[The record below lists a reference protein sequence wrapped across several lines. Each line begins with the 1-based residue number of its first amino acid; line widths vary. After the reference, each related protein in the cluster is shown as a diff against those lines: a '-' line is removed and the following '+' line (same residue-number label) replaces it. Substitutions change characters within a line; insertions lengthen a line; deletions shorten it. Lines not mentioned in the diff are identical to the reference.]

1 MKITSKRVIYTL
13 ISLLLITLLIYF
25 STRYSSQEISQII
38 SKAGILAP
46 ILYILIQI
54 AGQIFAPLST
64 SALFIAGFIMFG
76 RVAVLYAVI
85 TWLIS
90 SITNFYLAR
99 KYGKRVLKRFI
110 GEQGVERIEGI
121 AQRIDNKTF
130 FILRLSTFYI
140 NDFTSYAFG
149 LTKISFKRYYLSTI
163 ISMIP
168 WAVIVTLIIEHG
180 DTILLTIIKI
190 FLSMIP
196 FAFLSYIYLKRKD
209 K

>member
-1 MKITSKRVIYTL
+1 MKITFKRVIYTL

-110 GEQGVERIEGI
+110 GEQGVV
-121 AQRIDNKTF
+121 KS
-130 FILRLSTFYI
+130 L
-140 NDFTSYAFG
+140 
-149 LTKISFKRYYLSTI
+149 
-163 ISMIP
+163 M
-168 WAVIVTLIIEHG
+168 
-180 DTILLTIIKI
+180 
-190 FLSMIP
+190 
-196 FAFLSYIYLKRKD
+196 
-209 K
+209 

>member
-1 MKITSKRVIYTL
+1 MKITFKRVLYTL
-13 ISLLLITLLIYF
+13 LSLLLILILIYI
-25 STRYSSQEISQII
+25 STKYSSEEISEII

-46 ILYILIQI
+46 VIYILIQI

-64 SALFIAGFIMFG
+64 SALFVAGFIMFG
-76 RVAVLYAVI
+76 RVAVIYAII

-99 KYGKRVLKRFI
+99 RYGKRVLKRFI

-121 AQRIDNKTF
+121 AERIDNRTF
-130 FILRLSTFYI
+130 FVLRLSTFYI

-149 LTKISFKRYYLSTI
+149 LTKISFKRYYISTI

-168 WAVIVTLIIEHG
+168 WAIIVTLIVENG
-180 DTILLTIIKI
+180 DTILLTVIKI

-196 FAFLSYIYLKRKD
+196 FAFLSYIYLRRRD

>member
-1 MKITSKRVIYTL
+1 MKITFKRVIYTL

>member
-1 MKITSKRVIYTL
+1 MKITFKRVIYTL

-110 GEQGVERIEGI
+110 GEEGVERIEGI
-121 AQRIDNKTF
+121 AERIDNKTF

>member
-1 MKITSKRVIYTL
+1 MKITFKRVIYTL

-110 GEQGVERIEGI
+110 GEEGVERIEGI
-121 AQRIDNKTF
+121 AERIDNKTF

-168 WAVIVTLIIEHG
+168 WAVIVTLII
-180 DTILLTIIKI
+180 
-190 FLSMIP
+190 
-196 FAFLSYIYLKRKD
+196 
-209 K
+209 

>member
-1 MKITSKRVIYTL
+1 MKITFKRVIYTL

-64 SALFIAGFIMFG
+64 SALFVAGFIMFG